1 MPLAVGVLNNLMGAL
16 EALIHTS
23 TNRIPWAAEGQQ
35 PQTKNKNRNRNKNY
49 IFPFS
54 AHWSNFFYFYYFFFL
69 SSKFSFLYVCKFNLF
84 VVLIG
89 FFFYNKNLRFDIF
102 FIFYLFFKWR
112 SDMATETK
120 LLAFEEVSKH
130 NQKNDCWLII
140 SGKVN
145 SLFFFEFIIK
155 MINIFNSR
163 LWILMFYFIFK
174 NLAIAIY

>member
-1 MPLAVGVLNNLMGAL
+1 
-16 EALIHTS
+16 
-23 TNRIPWAAEGQQ
+23 
-35 PQTKNKNRNRNKNY
+35 
-49 IFPFS
+49 
-54 AHWSNFFYFYYFFFL
+54 
-69 SSKFSFLYVCKFNLF
+69 
-84 VVLIG
+84 
-89 FFFYNKNLRFDIF
+89 
-102 FIFYLFFKWR
+102 
-112 SDMATETK
+112 MATETK

-174 NLAIAIY
+174 DLAIAIY